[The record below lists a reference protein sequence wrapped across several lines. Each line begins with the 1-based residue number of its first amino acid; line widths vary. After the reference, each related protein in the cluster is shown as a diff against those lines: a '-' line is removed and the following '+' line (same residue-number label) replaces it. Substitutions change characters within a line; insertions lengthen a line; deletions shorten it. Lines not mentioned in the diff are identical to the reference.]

1 MTTPLSSPKSLSNP
15 QNLRSSSL
23 DTTSSPVTTPS
34 NNLTSS
40 LKVDLSVS
48 APTSPIHSSYKSSK
62 IDSSDSDNHSKSLSS
77 DSSCLSPPPSVGLS
91 EEDDEVDGHDDNGSH
106 TTDSGHHSA
115 IEFRPSPSLRKSIDT
130 SKNSDMRKSQLEL
143 SQIYV
148 SLERRSNSYENLLD
162 TYTEENPGLKDV
174 LNRTLNE
181 LTKLS
186 ASLQS
191 LDSVFSDDQEEEEDI
206 DPLTSSLNVSS
217 MTCFDSDHTS
227 DYGSDAVLA
236 ESPIGDTDKKRMAR
250 RILFRAK
257 SENPDNV
264 CPLSPDY
271 DQCGLG
277 QEDVSQD
284 DTTRK
289 SWRLQRSKSCSNGGK
304 RRRLKKKSRKSA
316 DVLES
321 NSQEPKTSTEMLN
334 AFQVASLGYSM
345 GVKESGV
352 LRSAIFNV
360 EPNSESV
367 SYKLSV
373 EREGT

>member
-1 MTTPLSSPKSLSNP
+1 M
-15 QNLRSSSL
+15 
-23 DTTSSPVTTPS
+23 
-34 NNLTSS
+34 
-40 LKVDLSVS
+40 
-48 APTSPIHSSYKSSK
+48 
-62 IDSSDSDNHSKSLSS
+62 
-77 DSSCLSPPPSVGLS
+77 GLS
-91 EEDDEVDGHDDNGSH
+91 DEDDEVDGHDDNGSH

-130 SKNSDMRKSQLEL
+130 SKDSDMRKSQLEL

-162 TYTEENPGLKDV
+162 TYTEENPGLKDI

-186 ASLQS
+186 TSLQS
-191 LDSVFSDDQEEEEDI
+191 LDSVFSDDQEEEEEDI
-206 DPLTSSLNVSS
+206 DPLTASLNVSS

-236 ESPIGDTDKKRMAR
+236 ESPIGNTDKKRKAR

-257 SENPDNV
+257 SENPENM

-271 DQCGLG
+271 DQCGMG

-316 DVLES
+316 EVLEI

-352 LRSAIFNV
+352 LRSAIFDV